1 MPAAAKP
8 VASAQVVVDG
18 TPLDNKYME
27 QLLDVTVR
35 DNLLLPD
42 YALVR
47 LRDPTA
53 ENLDSHPL
61 KVGADLEVKLG
72 AVEENTEQSLFKGQI
87 VAFEPEFTEGN
98 CVIAV
103 RAYDRGFRLQGS
115 RKSRTFQNQTA
126 EDMVRKIGQEAGLR
140 PGTVDSTGA
149 VHEYFQQSM
158 ETDWEFCWRLATMN
172 DFEFLVQDKQFHFRK
187 RTAEGPAAVLTWG
200 DNLLVFKPRMSGIG
214 QAKSVR
220 LENHDPKARQ
230 ALTGQANTPDLKG
243 KAKVVQ
249 DRARVVGELGGGD
262 VVVANRVVGTGG
274 EANKAAQATLDRIAS
289 SFVEADGKALG
300 DAKIRAGA
308 TVKIDKV
315 GSFSGEYVLSQTTH
329 TFGGGGQYKSAF
341 VIAGRSGH
349 TFSDLLRGSSNGSG
363 NGGNPSWAS
372 SLVIGVVTNN
382 NDPEG
387 MGRVR
392 VKFPAL
398 GGDME
403 GWWARVATIN
413 AGNDRGLFMLPQVG
427 DEVVVG
433 FEHDDARRPFVLGS
447 LYTGK
452 EKVPNDLKDAQGRK
466 ALFGVKSDEKV
477 HIEGKQAM
485 TLKSDE
491 KMTVEVT
498 KGGQGGTG
506 NFLLDAKGG
515 IEQKATQNFK
525 ATAAQ
530 SVEVQANQSVTV
542 KGTSS
547 VTVESTG
554 SLKLKGAAIDI
565 EASGPVSVK
574 GAIINLG

>member
-1 MPAAAKP
+1 MPGTKP
-8 VASAQVVVDG
+8 VASATVVVNG
-18 TPLDNKYME
+18 APLDQKFME

-42 YALVR
+42 FALVR
-47 LRDPTA
+47 LRDPQA
-53 ENLDSHPL
+53 EYIDTHPL
-61 KVGADLEVKLG
+61 TVGSELEIKLG
-72 AVEENTEQSLFKGQI
+72 AAEENIEETLFKGQI
-87 VAFEPEFTEGN
+87 VALEPEFTEGN

-103 RAYDRGFRLQGS
+103 RAYDRGFRLNGA
-115 RKSRTFQNQTA
+115 RKSRTFQNQKA
-126 EDMVRKIGQEAGLR
+126 EDIVRKVGSEAGLS
-140 PGTVDSTGA
+140 PGTVESTGA
-149 VHEYFQQSM
+149 VHDYFQQSM

-172 DFEFLVQDKQFHFRK
+172 NFEFLVQDTKFHFRK
-187 RTAEGPAAVLTWG
+187 RALQGAATTLAWG
-200 DNLLVFKPRMSGIG
+200 ENLLVFKPRMSGVG
-214 QAKSVR
+214 QARSVR

-230 ALTGQANTPDLKG
+230 ALTGSASRPDMKG
-243 KAKVVQ
+243 ASKAVQEREKV
-249 DRARVVGELGGGD
+249 AGLLGGGE
-262 VVVANRVVGTGG
+262 VVVANRVVTTGG
-274 EANKAAQATLDRIAS
+274 EATKAAQATLDRIAS

-300 DAKIRAGA
+300 DPKIRAGA

-329 TFGGGGQYKSAF
+329 WFGGGGQYTSAF
-341 VIAGRSGH
+341 VISGRSGH
-349 TFSDLLRGSSNGSG
+349 TFSDLLRANGSG
-363 NGGNPSWAS
+363 NGNGGSPSWAS

-382 NDPEG
+382 NDPDG

-413 AGNDRGLFMLPQVG
+413 AGPERGLFMLPQVN

-433 FEHDDARRPFVLGS
+433 FEHNDPRRPFVLGS
-447 LYTGK
+447 LYTGR
-452 EKVPNDLKDAQGRK
+452 EKVPNDLKDAQARK

-498 KGGQGGTG
+498 RGAQGGTG
-506 NFLLDAKGG
+506 SFLLDAKGD
-515 IEQKATQNFK
+515 IEQKATQNIK
-525 ATAAQ
+525 ANATGA
-530 SVEVQANQSVTV
+530 VEVKANQSVTV
-542 KGTSS
+542 KGTAS

-554 SLKLKGAAIDI
+554 PLKLKGAMIDI
-565 EASGPVSVK
+565 EATGPVNVK